1 MGRTKSA
8 ASRRVKKNQEERRL
22 KWNSSLTVD
31 YQNLKGQ
38 FTPKIP
44 FLLSIDVQFGKHEKH
59 YQQCSYS
66 FFIARNHNLV
76 NEDSQQTL

>member
-8 ASRRVKKNQEERRL
+8 GSRRVKKNQEERRL
-22 KWNSSLTVD
+22 KWN
-31 YQNLKGQ
+31 LKGQ
-38 FTPKIP
+38 FAPKML
-44 FLLSIDVQFGKHEKH
+44 FLLSIDVQFGKQEKH

-66 FFIARNHNLV
+66 FFIARNHDLV